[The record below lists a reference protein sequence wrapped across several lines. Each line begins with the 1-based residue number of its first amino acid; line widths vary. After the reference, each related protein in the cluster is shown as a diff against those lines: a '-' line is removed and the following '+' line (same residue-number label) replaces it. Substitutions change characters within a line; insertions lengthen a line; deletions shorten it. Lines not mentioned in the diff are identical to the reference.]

1 VVYGKLSMLGG
12 LAINDAADFARVF
25 GAHSVKGLYDRF
37 IFGYSECNGGMVE
50 GTVQLTARSTPNRKP
65 TAEAVGF
72 VACVMASYA
81 VAPKTILQAF
91 WRVSIAAGFR

>member
-1 VVYGKLSMLGG
+1 VLSC
-12 LAINDAADFARVF
+12 RPCH
-25 GAHSVKGLYDRF
+25 GANR
-37 IFGYSECNGGMVE
+37 IRATCNGGMVE

-81 VAPKTILQAF
+81 VAPKAILQAF